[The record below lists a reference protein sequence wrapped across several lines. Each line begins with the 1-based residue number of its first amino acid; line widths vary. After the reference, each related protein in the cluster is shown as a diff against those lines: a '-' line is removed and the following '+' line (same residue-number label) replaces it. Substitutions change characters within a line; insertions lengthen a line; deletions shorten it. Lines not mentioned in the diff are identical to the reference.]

1 MKVVNEVKNNEEEKK
16 TKKER
21 EERVTYIQRLTYHE
35 EATIIFIIRME
46 RHRGEARLAVG
57 VVQTVE
63 LQKRGRGHF
72 ACGAIHYTKLAAL
85 RKRDGE

>member
-1 MKVVNEVKNNEEEKK
+1 MKKKKDEEKREK
-16 TKKER
+16 TT
-21 EERVTYIQRLTYHE
+21 ERVTYIQILTYHE

-46 RHRGEARLAVG
+46 RHRGEARFAVG

-72 ACGAIHYTKLAAL
+72 ACGPIHYSKLAAL
-85 RKRDGE
+85 RKRDGK